1 MPRPDPPPNAN
12 QITSRTR
19 HRGATQAVYYRD
31 SRGREPVNDWLEA
44 LLATKPAAVAKL
56 DDFVEEYLNNRRAD
70 DPPPEFRL
78 TSQIDGG
85 LRELRVRFANTRYRL
100 LYQRSG
106 NLVVL
111 LHGLEKN
118 TGALR
123 LPTSGSPR
131 NGSLISGRGWTLSR
145 SSALALPG
153 MMRHRGAGVSGDHWL
168 TLTGT
173 YLL

>member
-19 HRGATQAVYYRD
+19 HPGTTQAVYYRD

-70 DPPPEFRL
+70 DPPPEFPL

-118 TGALR
+118 TGAIAAADKR
-123 LPTSGSPR
+123 IAQERFADFRARMDAEPR
-131 NGSLISGRGWTLSR
+131 ERPRAAGHDAPSRRGLER
-145 SSALALPG
+145 
-153 MMRHRGAGVSGDHWL
+153 
-168 TLTGT
+168 
-173 YLL
+173 